1 MGVKDFPLESWLL
14 FPRFSIEKLCLR
26 GGSFPKTRVLLKK
39 RATKYWILFVD
50 LTKNFHHNT
59 T

>member
-1 MGVKDFPLESWLL
+1 MGVKDFPLESWL
-14 FPRFSIEKLCLR
+14 FPRFSLEELCLR
-26 GGSFPKTRVLLKK
+26 GGVSPKTRVLLKK

>member
-1 MGVKDFPLESWLL
+1 MGVKDFPLESWL
-14 FPRFSIEKLCLR
+14 FPRFSLGKLCLR
-26 GGSFPKTRVLLKK
+26 EIFPKTRVLLKK
-39 RATKYWILFVD
+39 RVTKYWILFVN